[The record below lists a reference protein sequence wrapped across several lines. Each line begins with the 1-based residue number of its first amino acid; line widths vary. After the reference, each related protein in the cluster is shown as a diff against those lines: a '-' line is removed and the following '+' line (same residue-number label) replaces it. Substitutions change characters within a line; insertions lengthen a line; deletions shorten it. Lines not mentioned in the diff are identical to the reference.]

1 MSVDA
6 GRAKL
11 NQALKDLLAQ
21 WHHVQSSWRD
31 AASRDFEAKQ
41 LGPIESDVR
50 TGLGAMERLSEVLR
64 RLHRDCQ

>member
-41 LGPIESDVR
+41 LHPLESDVR
-50 TGLGAMERLSEVLR
+50 TGLGAMERLGEVLHRVR
-64 RLHRDCQ
+64 RECK